1 MRLITNEAWAGGCTQ
16 DRYSDT
22 ELSGSLKHVRL
33 SISRKTTTK
42 VEGAKSLPRTKKCQT
57 SAVWG
62 RTLCLTWPVWV
73 AALWVFIQWEGPH
86 SCHLKCVP
94 PWVTEPFCLAHG
106 SEGVVSSSLFSQ
118 GVYGLSPSANLARTC
133 QQELALK
140 PAKAFSKTL
149 GQVLSFRLYSLL
161 VW

>member
-1 MRLITNEAWAGGCTQ
+1 MGLITNEAWAGGCTQ
-16 DRYSDT
+16 YPYSDT
-22 ELSGSLKHVRL
+22 KLSGSLKHVRL

-42 VEGAKSLPRTKKCQT
+42 VGGVKSLSRTKKCQM

-62 RTLCLTWPVWV
+62 RTLCLTWPVWM

-86 SCHLKCVP
+86 SCHLKHVP
-94 PWVTEPFCLAHG
+94 PRVMEPFFCLTHG

-118 GVYGLSPSANLARTC
+118 GVYGPSSASLARTC

-140 PAKAFSKTL
+140 PAKAFSKIL